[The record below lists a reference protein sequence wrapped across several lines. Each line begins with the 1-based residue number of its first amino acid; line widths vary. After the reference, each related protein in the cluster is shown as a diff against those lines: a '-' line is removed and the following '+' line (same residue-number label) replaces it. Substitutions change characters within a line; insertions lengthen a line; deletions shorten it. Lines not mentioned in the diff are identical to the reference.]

1 VRRFAGELSNAMA
14 RRGIGPTALGRMIGA
29 SPTMVH
35 NWKRGVST
43 PIHRTV
49 LVLSE
54 ALDWEQLIAVSIEE
68 RTRECEICGASI
80 FDESKER
87 GRRRYCGTRC
97 QRVAYDRRKEHAKAE
112 ATTLLR
118 NRLRA
123 HQKAV
128 AAYCSGCAPDG
139 VCPLRRECDLFEVS
153 PYSSGSEL
161 PTPLYDS
168 PTVKVRRAS

>member
-80 FDESKER
+80 FDESPAESASCAPEG
-87 GRRRYCGTRC
+87 GRRL
-97 QRVAYDRRKEHAKAE
+97 
-112 ATTLLR
+112 LLR
-118 NRLRA
+118 M
-123 HQKAV
+123 
-128 AAYCSGCAPDG
+128 CSGWGLSASEG
-139 VCPLRRECDLFEVS
+139 V
-153 PYSSGSEL
+153 
-161 PTPLYDS
+161 
-168 PTVKVRRAS
+168 